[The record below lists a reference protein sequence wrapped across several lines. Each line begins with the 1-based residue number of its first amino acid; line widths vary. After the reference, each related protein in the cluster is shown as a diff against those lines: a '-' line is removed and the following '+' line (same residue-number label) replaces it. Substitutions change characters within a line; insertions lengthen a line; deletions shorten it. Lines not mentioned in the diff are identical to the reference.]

1 MARSYNPTPESIMYA
16 NKICRYLKEYEEYR
30 SGVRMYQ
37 SLEVHTMPTL
47 DELQNHIDQM
57 VGHKDIYVTDIYSYF
72 YEETEKNDKL

>member
-16 NKICRYLKEYEEYR
+16 NRICRYLKEYEEYR

-57 VGHKDIYVTDIYSYF
+57 VGHKDIYVTDIHSYF
-72 YEETEKNDKL
+72 YEKTEKNDKL

>member
-1 MARSYNPTPESIMYA
+1 MAKSFNPTPESIMYA
-16 NKICRYLKEYEEYR
+16 NRICRYLKEYEEYR

-57 VGHKDIYVTDIYSYF
+57 VGHKDIYVTDIHSYF
-72 YEETEKNDKL
+72 YEETEKK

>member
-47 DELQNHIDQM
+47 DELQSHIDQM
-57 VGHKDIYVTDIYSYF
+57 VGHKDIYVTDIHSYF

>member
-1 MARSYNPTPESIMYA
+1 MARSLTPTLESIVYA

-30 SGVRMYQ
+30 SGIRMYQ

-57 VGHKDIYVTDIYSYF
+57 VGHKDIYVTDIHSYF
-72 YEETEKNDKL
+72 YLETEKNDKL

>member
-57 VGHKDIYVTDIYSYF
+57 VGHKDIYVTDIRSYF

>member
-1 MARSYNPTPESIMYA
+1 MDRSFNPTPESIMYA

-47 DELQNHIDQM
+47 DE
-57 VGHKDIYVTDIYSYF
+57 
-72 YEETEKNDKL
+72 

>member
-47 DELQNHIDQM
+47 DELQNHVDQM
-57 VGHKDIYVTDIYSYF
+57 VGHKDIYVTDIHSYF
-72 YEETEKNDKL
+72 YTETEKNDKL

>member
-16 NKICRYLKEYEEYR
+16 NRICRYLKEYEEYR

-57 VGHKDIYVTDIYSYF
+57 VGHKDIYVTDIHSYF

>member
-16 NKICRYLKEYEEYR
+16 NRICRYLKEYEEYR

-47 DELQNHIDQM
+47 DELENHIDQM
-57 VGHKDIYVTDIYSYF
+57 VGHKDIYVTDIHSYF
-72 YEETEKNDKL
+72 YEKTEKNDKL

>member
-1 MARSYNPTPESIMYA
+1 MARSLTPTPESIAYA

-57 VGHKDIYVTDIYSYF
+57 VGHKDIYVTDIHSYF
-72 YEETEKNDKL
+72 YEETGKNDKL

>member
-1 MARSYNPTPESIMYA
+1 MDRSYNPTPESIMYA

-47 DELQNHIDQM
+47 EELQNHIDQM
-57 VGHKDIYVTDIYSYF
+57 VGHKDIYVTDIHSYF

>member
-1 MARSYNPTPESIMYA
+1 MYA

-57 VGHKDIYVTDIYSYF
+57 VGHKDIYVTDIHSYF

>member
-47 DELQNHIDQM
+47 DELQNHVDQM
-57 VGHKDIYVTDIYSYF
+57 VGHKDIYVTDIHSYF
-72 YEETEKNDKL
+72 YTEIEKNDKL

>member
-1 MARSYNPTPESIMYA
+1 MYA

-57 VGHKDIYVTDIYSYF
+57 VGHKDIYVTDKHSYF

>member
-57 VGHKDIYVTDIYSYF
+57 VGHKDIYVTDIHSYF
-72 YEETEKNDKL
+72 YEEIEKNDKL

>member
-1 MARSYNPTPESIMYA
+1 MDKSFNPTPESIMYA

-57 VGHKDIYVTDIYSYF
+57 VGHKDIYVTDIHSYF
-72 YEETEKNDKL
+72 YVETEKNDKL

>member
-1 MARSYNPTPESIMYA
+1 MARSFNPTPESIMYA

-57 VGHKDIYVTDIYSYF
+57 VGHKDIYVTDIHSYF

>member
-57 VGHKDIYVTDIYSYF
+57 VGHKDIYVTDIHSYF

>member
-16 NKICRYLKEYEEYR
+16 NRICRYLKEYEEYR

-47 DELQNHIDQM
+47 DELENHIDQM
-57 VGHKDIYVTDIYSYF
+57 VGHKDIYVTDIHSYF